1 MNSNQKRFLKLIK
14 AVQDA
19 YRGPVFAA
27 LQGQVNYFAN
37 KYAKGEIV
45 TDLPTAQLNKALRGL
60 YQEAG
65 TQNAMYVRQQI
76 KRSTKKGFD
85 NVGDKV
91 LWMVNEYYRQNLL
104 SQAVTPITAT
114 TRKQIEMTLNQ
125 AAVEGW
131 GVDKTVAT
139 LKRTDISKQRAELI
153 VRTETM
159 KAANAGA
166 MLSAAEM
173 DIAVS
178 KKWISANDVRT
189 RRIPRDQYD
198 HLHMNAREVGY
209 DQPFIVPSTKS
220 IDAMLYPGDPNGS
233 AGNVCNCRCTVAF
246 VPLRDGAG
254 NLIPL
259 SKTLPAN
266 GVANNF
272 VRIATMA
279 ASFSITNMII
289 NSLIG
294 EIENDNF

>member
-1 MNSNQKRFLKLIK
+1 MTKAQIRFLKLIE
-14 AVQDA
+14 AVQNA
-19 YRGPVFAA
+19 YREPIYLAIKA
-27 LQGQVNYFAN
+27 QVDYFAN
-37 KYAKGEIV
+37 NYAKGEIV
-45 TDLPTAQLNKALRGL
+45 TELPTAKLNKALRGL
-60 YQEAG
+60 YETAG
-65 TQNAMYVRQQI
+65 TRNAEYVRQQI
-76 KRSTKKGFD
+76 KRNARKGFD
-85 NVGDKV
+85 TVGDKI
-91 LWMVNEYYRQNLL
+91 LWMVNEFYRQNLL
-104 SQAVTPITAT
+104 SQAVTPITRT
-114 TRKQIEMTLNQ
+114 TRKQIEIVLLQ
-125 AAVEGW
+125 AAAEGW
-131 GVDKTVAT
+131 GVDKTVAA
-139 LKRTDISKQRAELI
+139 LKRTDITRARAELI

-166 MLSAAEM
+166 MLAAAEM

-178 KKWISANDVRT
+178 KKWISANDDRT

-220 IDAMLYPGDPNGS
+220 IDAMMYPGDPNGS

-266 GVANNF
+266 GVANSF

-279 ASFSITNMII
+279 ASFSITNMLI

-294 EIENDNF
+294 EIENDKF